1 MSDYNWIRDIIDR
14 VLDDN
19 YPEVDGCGHLGLSE
33 DFADDVLHTTVHGIL
48 HNEDKNGPG
57 TYVSWDPELAVEVY
71 GQNHVSYQCV
81 SEQGLS
87 DVYKTVGK
95 VLSYLIRKSEE
106 DQDEAA

>member
-1 MSDYNWIRDIIDR
+1 MSEDDYIRDIINR
-14 VLDDN
+14 VLDDTCR
-19 YPEVDGCGHLGLSE
+19 EVDGCGNRGLSDE
-33 DFADDVLHTTVHGIL
+33 YADDVLHTTVHGIL
-48 HNEDKNGPG
+48 DNEDKNGPA

-87 DVYKTVGK
+87 DVYKAVGK
-95 VLSYLIRKSEE
+95 VLSYLIRKSQE